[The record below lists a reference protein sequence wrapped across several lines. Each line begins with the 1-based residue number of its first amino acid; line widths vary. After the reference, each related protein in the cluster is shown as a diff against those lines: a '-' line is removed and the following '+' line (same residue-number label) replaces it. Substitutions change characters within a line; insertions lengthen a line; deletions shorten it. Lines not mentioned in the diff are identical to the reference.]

1 LKIETS
7 LSNIATADVD
17 VEVENLRFK
26 NFLKSKDSEKLDAL
40 VIELND
46 IIAPQIDC
54 TKCGNCCQTLMI
66 NVTNEECSM
75 VSKALQL
82 NETDFKEKYIE
93 TSQQGDLIINSI
105 PCTFLNEK
113 KCTIYSNRFTECR
126 EFPHLHKKG
135 FKQRLF
141 GTLMHYGRCPIIY
154 NVIEH
159 LKMELNFRS

>member
-1 LKIETS
+1 MKLEISLDVIAIADIECE
-7 LSNIATADVD
+7 N
-17 VEVENLRFK
+17 ENLRFRTY
-26 NFLKSKDSEKLDAL
+26 LKGKDGEQLDDL
-40 VIELND
+40 VIELNE

-66 NVTNEECSM
+66 NVTNEECAT

-82 NETDFKEKYIE
+82 NEIDFKEKYIE
-93 TSQQGDLIINSI
+93 TSQEGDLIINSI

-113 KCTIYSNRFTECR
+113 KCTIYNNRFTECR

-135 FKQRLF
+135 FQQRLF

-154 NVIEH
+154 NIIEQ
-159 LKMELNFRS
+159 LKEDLNFKR